1 MGILNTQP
9 VIEQVLAEAG
19 YCLTPIQ
26 LRIVGTEACK
36 QYELHTTACE
46 KAEIEPDD
54 FKKFVIEVAEQ
65 MIAGIYDARYQ
76 MTEVNNDGC
85 RRLLQVVIVKAQRM
99 TRLNKWHQQYV
110 AACKAA
116 GLKPYAL
123 QLILDAINTTSASF
137 SLQTDSFSLQIE
149 RIHALV
155 ADYVKAAGRKENP
168 NWFARPAKRKKPSKQ
183 FENYA
188 Y

>member
-9 VIEQVLAEAG
+9 VIEQVLTEAG
-19 YCLTPIQ
+19 YCLTTIQ
-26 LRIVGTEACK
+26 LRIVGTEALK
-36 QYELHTTACE
+36 QYELHKTACE

-54 FKKFVIEVAEQ
+54 FKKFVLEVAEQ
-65 MIAGIYDARYQ
+65 MVAGIYDARYQ
-76 MTEVNNDGC
+76 MTEVNNYGC
-85 RRLLQVVIVKAQRM
+85 HKLLQVVIVKAQRM
-99 TRLNKWHQQYV
+99 TRLNEWHQQYV
-110 AACKAA
+110 AACQAA

-123 QLILDAINTTSASF
+123 QLILDAVSTTSASF
-137 SLQTDSFSLQIE
+137 SLRKDTLSIQIE

-155 ADYVKAAGRKENP
+155 ADYVKTTGRKENP
-168 NWFARPAKRKKPSKQ
+168 QWFARAKQRKKPSKQ